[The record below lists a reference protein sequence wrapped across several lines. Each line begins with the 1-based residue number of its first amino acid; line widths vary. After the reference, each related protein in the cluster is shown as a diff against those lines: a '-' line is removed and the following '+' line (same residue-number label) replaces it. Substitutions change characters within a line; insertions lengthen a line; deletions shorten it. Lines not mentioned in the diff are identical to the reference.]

1 LAPVTQPARVTRPT
15 AEPDKSAAQS
25 AHKTNGPRPPAL
37 TKTASSRPD
46 DGTNQLL
53 KSGGWTLATG
63 IFLAFITKFFLGG
76 IGPQGPHTNSGWMAL
91 IVTMMCLP
99 FGFLLFLL
107 GALKWLRN
115 RRGATNVSR
124 SLDSTSQP

>member
-1 LAPVTQPARVTRPT
+1 MHLSPTTQPAPLRATPASPGR
-15 AEPDKSAAQS
+15 AA
-25 AHKTNGPRPPAL
+25 APAL
-37 TKTASSRPD
+37 VKAPEGGASFRD
-46 DGTNQLL
+46 DGTSQLL
-53 KSGGWTLATG
+53 KWGGWTLAVG
-63 IFLAFITKFFLGG
+63 LLCALLTKTVFGG

-115 RRGATNVSR
+115 RRDARV
-124 SLDSTSQP
+124 

>member
-1 LAPVTQPARVTRPT
+1 LAQATQPAPPKKPLT
-15 AEPDKSAAQS
+15 EPDRASE
-25 AHKTNGPRPPAL
+25 PRPLKSSGAYSAP
-37 TKTASSRPD
+37 TKAQPTPD

-53 KSGGWTLATG
+53 KWGGWILAIG
-63 IFLAFITKFFLGG
+63 IFFALLTKFALGG

-115 RRGATNVSR
+115 RRQSR
-124 SLDSTSQP
+124 ISADG

>member
-1 LAPVTQPARVTRPT
+1 LAPVIQPAPTKRPV
-15 AEPDKSAAQS
+15 AEPENPVAQPAPRTTGARPVPLAQS
-25 AHKTNGPRPPAL
+25 ANPT
-37 TKTASSRPD
+37 PD

-53 KSGGWTLATG
+53 KWGGWTLATG
-63 IFLAFITKFFLGG
+63 IFFALLTKFALGG

-115 RRGATNVSR
+115 RRQQKNNATR
-124 SLDSTSQP
+124 

>member
-1 LAPVTQPARVTRPT
+1 MAQAIQPAPAKRPL
-15 AEPDKSAAQS
+15 AEPDTPIAPRAPKPADAQANAALP
-25 AHKTNGPRPPAL
+25 KPT
-37 TKTASSRPD
+37 PD

-53 KSGGWTLATG
+53 KWGGWILATG
-63 IFLAFITKFFLGG
+63 IFFALLTKFALGG
-76 IGPQGPHTNSGWMAL
+76 ISPQGPHTNSGWMAL

-115 RRGATNVSR
+115 RRQRRDGFES
-124 SLDSTSQP
+124 

>member
-1 LAPVTQPARVTRPT
+1 MAPATQPAPAKT
-15 AEPDKSAAQS
+15 SAR
-25 AHKTNGPRPPAL
+25 KN
-37 TKTASSRPD
+37 ASSRPD

-63 IFLAFITKFFLGG
+63 IFFALLTKFALGG

-115 RRGATNVSR
+115 RRQPTSR
-124 SLDSTSQP
+124 L

>member
-1 LAPVTQPARVTRPT
+1 MTPVTQPAPIKRPA
-15 AEPDKSAAQS
+15 AEPESSAAPS
-25 AHKTNGPRPPAL
+25 ALKTSGSRPASPASPS
-37 TKTASSRPD
+37 ASRPD

-53 KSGGWTLATG
+53 KSGGYTLAAG
-63 IFLAFITKFFLGG
+63 IFFALLTKFALGG
-76 IGPQGPHTNSGWMAL
+76 IGPQGPHTNGGWMAL

-115 RRGATNVSR
+115 RR
-124 SLDSTSQP
+124 QP

>member
-1 LAPVTQPARVTRPT
+1 MTPVTQPAPTKRP
-15 AEPDKSAAQS
+15 AEEPKAAISQSALKPGDARPKPSTAQS
-25 AHKTNGPRPPAL
+25 TI
-37 TKTASSRPD
+37 SVPD

-53 KSGGWTLATG
+53 KWGGWTLGTG
-63 IFLAFITKFFLGG
+63 IFFALLTKFALGG

-107 GALKWLRN
+107 GALKWLRK
-115 RRGATNVSR
+115 RREK
-124 SLDSTSQP
+124 

>member
-1 LAPVTQPARVTRPT
+1 LAPTTQPAP
-15 AEPDKSAAQS
+15 A
-25 AHKTNGPRPPAL
+25 KTSL
-37 TKTASSRPD
+37 QKTASSRPD

-63 IFLAFITKFFLGG
+63 IFFALLTNFALGG
-76 IGPQGPHTNSGWMAL
+76 IGPQGPHTNGGWMAL
-91 IVTMMCLP
+91 TVTMMCLP

-115 RRGATNVSR
+115 RRQPTSR
-124 SLDSTSQP
+124 L

>member
-1 LAPVTQPARVTRPT
+1 MAPVTQPAPANRPL
-15 AEPDKSAAQS
+15 AEPDIPAAQ
-25 AHKTNGPRPPAL
+25 PAL
-37 TKTASSRPD
+37 KPAAARPTPSSARAGASTPD

-53 KSGGWTLATG
+53 KWGGWTLATG
-63 IFLAFITKFFLGG
+63 IFFALLTKFALGG

-99 FGFLLFLL
+99 FGFMLSLL

-115 RRGATNVSR
+115 RRQN
-124 SLDSTSQP
+124 

>member
-1 LAPVTQPARVTRPT
+1 MPIKRPVAKPENPAAQPALKTPSARPAPST
-15 AEPDKSAAQS
+15 P
-25 AHKTNGPRPPAL
+25 GP
-37 TKTASSRPD
+37 SSSSPD

-53 KSGGWTLATG
+53 KWGGWTLATG
-63 IFLAFITKFFLGG
+63 IFFALLTKFALGG

-115 RRGATNVSR
+115 RRERKS
-124 SLDSTSQP
+124 

>member
-1 LAPVTQPARVTRPT
+1 LAPAT
-15 AEPDKSAAQS
+15 QS
-25 AHKTNGPRPPAL
+25 APAKRPPTTPEGA
-37 TKTASSRPD
+37 ASSSRPD

-63 IFLAFITKFFLGG
+63 IFFALLTKFALGG
-76 IGPQGPHTNSGWMAL
+76 IGPQGPHTNTGWMAL
-91 IVTMMCLP
+91 IVVMMCLP

-115 RRGATNVSR
+115 RR
-124 SLDSTSQP
+124 QK

>member
-1 LAPVTQPARVTRPT
+1 LTPVTQPAPAKRPVEEPDGPATRHVLKTSGTRPT
-15 AEPDKSAAQS
+15 P
-25 AHKTNGPRPPAL
+25 L
-37 TKTASSRPD
+37 SRHPLSPTQD

-53 KSGGWTLATG
+53 KWGGWTLATG
-63 IFLAFITKFFLGG
+63 IFFALLTKFALGG

-115 RRGATNVSR
+115 RREK
-124 SLDSTSQP
+124 

>member
-1 LAPVTQPARVTRPT
+1 LAPVTQPVPTKTPETAPRVAPSGNKPATARPAPPT
-15 AEPDKSAAQS
+15 ALLAASA
-25 AHKTNGPRPPAL
+25 
-37 TKTASSRPD
+37 PD

-63 IFLAFITKFFLGG
+63 IFFALVTKFALGG

-115 RRGATNVSR
+115 RR
-124 SLDSTSQP
+124 DK

>member
-1 LAPVTQPARVTRPT
+1 MKA
-15 AEPDKSAAQS
+15 AEPS
-25 AHKTNGPRPPAL
+25 
-37 TKTASSRPD
+37 ASSRD
-46 DGTNQLL
+46 DGTSQLL
-53 KSGGWTLATG
+53 KWGGWTLAAGLLCALLMKTV
-63 IFLAFITKFFLGG
+63 LGG

-115 RRGATNVSR
+115 RRAIRAPLRN
-124 SLDSTSQP
+124 P

>member
-1 LAPVTQPARVTRPT
+1 MAPVTQPAPIKRPA
-15 AEPDKSAAQS
+15 AEPQKSAAPS
-25 AHKTNGPRPPAL
+25 ALKTSGACPASP
-37 TKTASSRPD
+37 ASLATSRPG

-63 IFLAFITKFFLGG
+63 IFFALLTKFALGG

-115 RRGATNVSR
+115 RREK
-124 SLDSTSQP
+124 